1 MNSFEFF
8 IPQNIIVG
16 AGTMAKLP
24 ECAKKLGGSHAMLI
38 SGPTLRKMGIVDK
51 AADYLKEAGM
61 KVDIFTDV
69 EANPSVTTV
78 EKAIDAFKEAGADFI
93 VALGGGSPMDVAKAV
108 GVTAKFGGSI
118 TEYEGAHKVPG
129 KIVPLIAIPTTAG
142 TGSEVTA
149 FSVITDHSRDYKLTV
164 FSYELLP
171 AYAILDPE
179 LLTSAPASVA
189 AACGIDAFI
198 HAEEAYVSTA
208 ASPFSD
214 AMAEKAME
222 LIGKNIR
229 RFVARRTDIEAAE
242 AMLTGSL
249 FAGIA
254 FSFARLG
261 NVHAM
266 SHPVSAFF
274 DVPHGVANAVL
285 LPVIAEY
292 NALADHGRYLTIYNY
307 ISPIPACEDEF
318 ESLMLVDAI
327 RELNEDI
334 GIPQDL
340 TTAIRQTAK
349 RKDPAKE
356 VSDEEIESKIDA
368 MADDAMK
375 SGNIAVNPRSSKKQD
390 IVELYHKAL

>member
-1 MNSFEFF
+1 MNPFEFF
-8 IPQNIIVG
+8 IPQNIMVG
-16 AGTMAKLP
+16 AGTMARLP

-51 AADYLKEAGM
+51 TADYLKEAGI

-78 EKAIDAFKEAGADFI
+78 EKATDAFKEAEADFI
-93 VALGGGSPMDVAKAV
+93 VTLGGGSPMDVAKAV

-129 KIVPLIAIPTTAG
+129 KIIPLIAIPTTAG

-171 AYAILDPE
+171 SYAILDPQ

-229 RFVARRTDIEAAE
+229 RFVARRTDLEAAE

-318 ESLMLVDAI
+318 EPLMLVDAI

-340 TTAIRQTAK
+340 TTAIRQTTK

-375 SGNIAVNPRSSKKQD
+375 SGNIAVNPRSSRKPD